1 MGNPEF
7 PKLAINLLYI
17 LTFKK
22 KFILLLLLKFRLLT
36 KPF

>member
-7 PKLAINLLYI
+7 RNLAINLIYI

-22 KFILLLLLKFRLLT
+22 KFIPLLLKFRLLT